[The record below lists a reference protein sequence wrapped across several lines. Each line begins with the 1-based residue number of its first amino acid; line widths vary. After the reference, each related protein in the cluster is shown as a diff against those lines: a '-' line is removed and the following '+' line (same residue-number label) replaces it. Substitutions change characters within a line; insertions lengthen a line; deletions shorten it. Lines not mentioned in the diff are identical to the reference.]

1 MVRHYLH
8 GVKPRVLLRAGLMV
22 TPRTQFGAPGLFGR
36 KPEMHRDK
44 VLFAWDDLAGLL
56 IVMRVDEAS
65 RG

>member
-1 MVRHYLH
+1 
-8 GVKPRVLLRAGLMV
+8 MV